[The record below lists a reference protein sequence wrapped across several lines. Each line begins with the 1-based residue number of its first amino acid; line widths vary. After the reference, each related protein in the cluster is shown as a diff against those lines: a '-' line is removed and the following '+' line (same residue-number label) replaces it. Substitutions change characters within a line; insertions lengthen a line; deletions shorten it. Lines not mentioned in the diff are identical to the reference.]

1 MVEHEP
7 RKKPS
12 DFGGNQD
19 HVTLGL
25 ELRDMFYLA
34 VVSK

>member
-1 MVEHEP
+1 MRWNGGTQAEGK
-7 RKKPS
+7 RQ

-25 ELRDMFYLA
+25 GLLYG
-34 VVSK
+34 

>member
-1 MVEHEP
+1 MSRGP

-12 DFGGNQD
+12 DFGGSRD

-25 ELRDMFYLA
+25 GFGFQGCG
-34 VVSK
+34 